1 MSNEPNI
8 HIKIEKKLIDGNELC
23 ETSFY
28 GDMFTLSSLV
38 FSSMLSNPKFA
49 DVIVEA
55 AKTYIIEHT
64 DKNAILN

>member
-1 MSNEPNI
+1 MNDEI
-8 HIKIEKKLIDGNELC
+8 FIKVEKKIIDGNELC

-38 FSSMLSNPKFA
+38 FSAMLSNPKFA
-49 DVIVEA
+49 TVIVDA
-55 AKTYIIEHT
+55 AKTYILEHT